1 MEMNQGNKI
10 RRCTAGV
17 AILFVAGNLSASII
31 TNGLVLK
38 VNAQNV
44 VQSGGQV
51 TKLLDQSGL
60 GLDIA
65 HNTASS
71 STYGGTLNS
80 SALNGYDTLSIA
92 NSGFRMTIADSANV
106 NATTNG
112 LTLFLVTSLAHTVDV
127 DVLRKHAGAT
137 SSNPGYYLK
146 AYKPGSGRDFS
157 LWATTDSSNRRELR
171 YYSATNDF
179 FVMAIVINPS
189 TDTVATFYNGT
200 GFTTTTTVGGLNDL
214 SNSANFDIGSTAAGQ
229 MNFAE
234 LLVYNRVLTTNEW
247 NGVGYELGVKYGIP
261 TSYVRTTSLN
271 LMLFK

>member
-1 MEMNQGNKI
+1 MKKNRLLILVTGLISGFLLSTSAIELPS
-10 RRCTAGV
+10 GV
-17 AILFVAGNLSASII
+17 
-31 TNGLVLK
+31 VLH
-38 VNAQNV
+38 VDAQNI
-44 VQSGGQV
+44 VQSSGQV

-60 GLDIA
+60 GLDIS

-112 LTLFLVTSLAHTVDV
+112 LTLFLVASLAHTADV

-137 SSNPGYYLK
+137 STNPGYYLK
-146 AYKPGSGRDFS
+146 AYTPGGGRDFS

-171 YYSATNDF
+171 YYNSTNDF

-234 LLVYNRVLTTNEW
+234 LLVYNRALTENEW
-247 NGVGYELGVKYGIP
+247 NKVGWYLGIKYGIQ
-261 TSYVRTTSLN
+261 TSYQYKQMN
-271 LMLFK
+271 LIIITGN